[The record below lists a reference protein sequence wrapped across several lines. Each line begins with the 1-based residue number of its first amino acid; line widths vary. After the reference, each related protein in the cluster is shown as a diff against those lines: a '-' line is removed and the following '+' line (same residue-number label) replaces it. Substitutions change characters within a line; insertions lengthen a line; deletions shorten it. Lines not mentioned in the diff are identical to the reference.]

1 MAQNRQLTRV
11 ALDHLAG
18 KAQAANEAR
27 EQAAQL
33 LAFADQQDAD
43 IKAAMGEAEEATIFG
58 VPYFT
63 YTKKAAWRFREFEND
78 HPHIARQ
85 YKIDV
90 LKQELDKDRLL
101 AEQGDILADYQTR
114 EFRRVS
120 RQPGAR

>member
-1 MAQNRQLTRV
+1 MAVKRQLEQV
-11 ALDHLAG
+11 SLDHLAG
-18 KAQAANEAR
+18 KARSANEAR

-33 LAFADQQDAD
+33 LAFADMLDAE
-43 IKAAMGEAEEATIFG
+43 IKEAMGEAEEATIFG

-90 LKQELDKDRLL
+90 IKQELDKEKLL
-101 AEQGDILADYQTR
+101 AEQGDILAGYQTR
-114 EFRRVS
+114 EFRRVN
-120 RQPGAR
+120 RQPGT